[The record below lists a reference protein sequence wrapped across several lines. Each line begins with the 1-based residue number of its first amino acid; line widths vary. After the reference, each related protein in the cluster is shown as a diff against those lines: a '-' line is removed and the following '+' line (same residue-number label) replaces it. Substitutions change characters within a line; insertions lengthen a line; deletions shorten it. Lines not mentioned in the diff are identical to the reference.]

1 MEHNADLYLAV
12 ALDRVESQV
21 LRGENGGRHLTHI
34 AVVQQMAKIGKLGRG
49 RSFAENV
56 QLKLKAATSLNQIRL
71 VAFVQESGPG
81 KLLGA
86 TVWKAAQ

>member
-1 MEHNADLYLAV
+1 
-12 ALDRVESQV
+12 
-21 LRGENGGRHLTHI
+21 
-34 AVVQQMAKIGKLGRG
+34 
-49 RSFAENV
+49 
-56 QLKLKAATSLNQIRL
+56 LKLKAATSLNQIRL